1 MKVYFRSIYQPN
13 TTLKYDTSRLIPY
26 SLVSTLKLTG
36 VVSSLC
42 IHFVV
47 LAHSPI
53 YLLIKEKVNAKNEKI
68 IFTHHYFIKYRLKK
82 QWSQKPI
89 DSFLRAFSLSVVI

>member
-68 IFTHHYFIKYRLKK
+68 NFHTPLFYQIPLEKTMVTKAHRFVSKGF
-82 QWSQKPI
+82 
-89 DSFLRAFSLSVVI
+89 